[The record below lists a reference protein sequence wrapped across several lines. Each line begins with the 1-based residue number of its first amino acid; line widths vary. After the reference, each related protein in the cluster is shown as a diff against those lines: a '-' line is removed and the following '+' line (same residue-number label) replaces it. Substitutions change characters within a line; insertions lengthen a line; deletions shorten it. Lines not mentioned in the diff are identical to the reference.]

1 MRKFKD
7 IDVVDAIEMM
17 KMNLRDNRLCL
28 LVGAGV
34 SKCACDLYQTWYDFI
49 SDMVIYLYKPELESK
64 GIEIKDVNDF
74 YCHYEI
80 LNDKEKAK
88 NIIYKIIE
96 REGVLNIPSQFQ
108 RRNGIRESIESYVE
122 SHIPRIDK
130 EKNTATLFNKTVSLT
145 SNADF
150 IVSMLRIK
158 WNGIF
163 TTNYDNLLE
172 HVALNNGLTRF
183 MVSDCASDL
192 SLRNLRDMIIKLHG
206 NIDFEQKSSC
216 FDSDRHRKYI
226 ISQEDY
232 EDYPT
237 KHEAFMQLMKISLL
251 KDCLCIVG
259 FSGKDANFISW
270 INWVR
275 EIIDVSI
282 NNKDSEYP
290 RAKDIKVF
298 FIDVRGGNIDD
309 ATQQYFENH
318 RIYRILLTDTK
329 VINLLGIEKLE
340 ENDSERANKLFKSF
354 FDYLNNDKEN
364 DIFYTT
370 FNLWAKVYKQ
380 TQNNPLDI
388 EIDGNIADKLISY
401 SSYLRILKESHFQSV
416 FINAIKN
423 KNELSKIEAEISLM
437 ALEQMQC
444 DCENYECELFNKI
457 ENALNDNESLD
468 RIKKLKERHFT
479 LTDPEIE
486 LDGISD
492 SIMYECALRYAFTF
506 ELKKLE
512 KLLNNWTPS
521 EEFFMRKLIL
531 LHLINPIVINGILSQ
546 ELLDGIQPSVERFR
560 ATQIANILLGHN
572 QEKFSVDE
580 YEGLNEF
587 SIFSLRDWYFSSLIQ
602 LNRDITA
609 YGVSNGKEKELNIS
623 RAIRCLNFLIETPL
637 MPQIGNWRIVSDS
650 QWYQVAHALFEK
662 YPFPILFYSSTM
674 SSVNLLKRIGQD
686 YAYSIKL
693 HKQLPV
699 FVERMFSLITNE
711 SDATS
716 YRIYNNICVLL
727 TEMIKGVDYHLW
739 DIYVLKIWENNILPR
754 FEKMHHIDDVYKLI
768 CECVTRSRNS
778 QIVSKIIIDCLN
790 EVKNTGNYGIV
801 KDLLYHSRRNHN
813 KEVFINI
820 EATLNKYI
828 SSIDN
833 YKDFVVLVNI
843 HRLISKTQYKEIE
856 NKIIEVVSSLKIN
869 TFYIKGLVYY
879 ARSNYKLLNLIKKSL
894 ISSDLLWY
902 NGIENGVFR
911 SANFINIVA
920 IDEFFKW
927 TDRELD
933 VVYDKLKFSAYELL
947 RVIKDKESCV
957 FMNYDSLLY
966 DMMRFID
973 IHRGYLSTKKDLDEL
988 YNAIEEKYNLLT
1000 GFVSLE
1006 KSIFSDDECEMEVCI
1021 KYLEGKIKN
1030 DGIINNINY
1039 INVLIT
1045 RILSRNKS
1053 SYLEILDVIQ
1063 YIVRFYVKTKEE
1075 LNMLPYLSNLID
1087 KLTIK
1092 EFINLEQNVILCSE
1106 LAILLADG
1114 LRKLG
1119 LQSGGISYWINIKNT
1134 RYFNW
1139 TICENIDYDKKQKI

>member
-1 MRKFKD
+1 MRKFQN
-7 IDVVDAIEMM
+7 IEVVDAVEII
-17 KMNLRDNRLCL
+17 KKHLKDNRMSL

-34 SKCACDLYQTWYDFI
+34 SKSACNLFQTWYEFI
-49 SDMVIYLYKPELESK
+49 TDMVIYLYKSELELK
-64 GIEIKDVNDF
+64 GIEVIEVKGF

-80 LNDKEKAK
+80 VNEKEKAK
-88 NIIYKIIE
+88 KIINDIIE

-108 RRNGIRESIESYVE
+108 KRIGIRESIESYIE

-130 EKNTATLFNKTVSLT
+130 EKNTATLFNKTISLT
-145 SNADF
+145 TNADF

-158 WNGIF
+158 WNAIF

-216 FDSDRHRKYI
+216 FDGDRHRKYI

-290 RAKDIKVF
+290 QAKDIKVF

-318 RIYRILLTDTK
+318 RIYRISLTDEK
-329 VINLLGIEKLE
+329 VINLLGEDKLE
-340 ENDSERANKLFKSF
+340 ENTPERTNKLFKSF
-354 FDYLNNDKEN
+354 FDYLSNDKEN

-401 SSYLRILKESHFQSV
+401 SSYLRIPKESHFQSV

-423 KNELSKIEAEISLM
+423 KNELSKIEAEMSLM
-437 ALEQMQC
+437 AFEQMQC
-444 DCENYECELFNKI
+444 DCENYKDELFNKI
-457 ENALNDNESLD
+457 EKVLNDNESLD

-479 LTDPEIE
+479 ITEPVRE

-492 SIMYECALRYAFTF
+492 NIIYECALRYAFTF
-506 ELKKLE
+506 EFKKLE
-512 KLLNNWTPS
+512 ELLNNWNPS
-521 EEFFMRKLIL
+521 EVFIMRKHIL
-531 LHLINPIVINGILSQ
+531 LHLINPKAINGILSQ
-546 ELLDGIQPSVERFR
+546 ELLDRIQPSVERFR

-580 YEGLNEF
+580 YDGLNEF

-609 YGVSNGKEKELNIS
+609 YGVSNDKEKGLNIS
-623 RAIRCLNFLIETPL
+623 KAIRCLSFLIETPL
-637 MPQIGNWRIVSDS
+637 MPQIGAWGIVSES

-674 SSVNLLKRIGQD
+674 SSSSLLKRISQD
-686 YAYSIKL
+686 YTYSIEL
-693 HKQLPV
+693 HDQLPM
-699 FVERMFSLITNE
+699 FVERMFRLISNE
-711 SDATS
+711 CNATS
-716 YRIYNNICVLL
+716 YRIYNNICALL

-754 FEKMHHIDDVYKLI
+754 FEKIHHIDDVYKLI
-768 CECVTRSRNS
+768 CECVSRTRNS

-790 EVKNTGNYGIV
+790 EVKTSGKYELVNG
-801 KDLLYHSRRNHN
+801 LLYHSRINH
-813 KEVFINI
+813 KKDVLINV
-820 EATLNKYI
+820 ESSLNKYI
-828 SSIDN
+828 SNIDN
-833 YKDFVVLVNI
+833 YNDFVVLGNI
-843 HRLISKTQYKEIE
+843 YRLISGTQYITIE
-856 NKIIEVVSSLKIN
+856 NKILVVLSSLKIN
-869 TFYIKGLVYY
+869 ISEINGLVYY
-879 ARSNYKLLNLIKKSL
+879 SKSNDKVLTLIKKAL
-894 ISSDLLWY
+894 MSSDLLWY
-902 NGIENGVFR
+902 NGIEDGLFR
-911 SANFINIVA
+911 STNFIHIVA
-920 IDEFFKW
+920 LDEILKW
-927 TDRELD
+927 TNSELD
-933 VVYDKLKFSAYELL
+933 VVSEKLKLSANELL
-947 RVIKDKESCV
+947 KVIKDKESGTL
-957 FMNYDSLLY
+957 MHYKDLLY
-966 DMMRFID
+966 EMMRFID
-973 IHRGYLSTKKDLDEL
+973 IHRGYLLTKEGMDEL
-988 YNAIEEKYNLLT
+988 YYSIQEKYNLLT
-1000 GFVSLE
+1000 GFINLE
-1006 KSIFSDDECEMEVCI
+1006 ESIFSDDESEMRACI
-1021 KYLEGKIKN
+1021 KHLEIKIKN
-1030 DGIINNINY
+1030 EGVINNINY
-1039 INVLIT
+1039 INILIM
-1045 RILSRNKS
+1045 RILSRNIN
-1053 SYLEILDVIQ
+1053 SYLEVLDIIQ
-1063 YIVRFYVKTKEE
+1063 YIIRYYVKTKEE
-1075 LNMLPYLSNLID
+1075 LSSISNLSILIN

-1092 EFINLEQNVILCSE
+1092 EFISLEQNVILCSE
-1106 LAILLADG
+1106 LAILLAEG

-1119 LQSGGISYWINIKNT
+1119 LESGGIFYWINLKNA

-1139 TICENIDYDKKQKI
+1139 TICENIDE